1 MIFPKLPSCVFAFLQ
16 QRVWRPLQT
25 LTSSDAP
32 LLAGTDVNQ
41 HRHGHV
47 LRTDGVV
54 VASLSYGV
62 LVEWRRGG
70 SSVVAPKELCVIQA

>member
-1 MIFPKLPSCVFAFLQ
+1 MMLSKLPSCVFAFLQ
-16 QRVWRPLQT
+16 ERVWRPLQA
-25 LTSSDAP
+25 LAPSDTP
-32 LLAGTDVNQ
+32 LPAGTDVNQ

-70 SSVVAPKELCVIQA
+70 SSVVASKELCVIQA